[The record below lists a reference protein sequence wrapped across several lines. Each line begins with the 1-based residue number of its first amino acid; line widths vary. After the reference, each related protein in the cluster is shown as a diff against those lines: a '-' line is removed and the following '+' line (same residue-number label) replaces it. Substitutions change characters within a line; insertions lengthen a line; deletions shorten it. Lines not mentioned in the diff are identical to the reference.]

1 MDGSR
6 IILAAHR
13 GDRKCFPEN
22 TMPAF
27 ESALRFGVDMIET
40 DVHMTSDGH
49 LVLIHDRSLVRTT
62 GANGFTDQ
70 TSLGEIRTLDAGAW
84 FSPDFINTPVP
95 TVEEFIS
102 LVKNSDMLV
111 NWELKDFPH
120 EVGDDFAFLCADRL
134 IDTIR
139 KHGIE
144 KRSMINSFS
153 DRVLE
158 YVYGKY
164 GSAFP
169 IHGQGIYRCQRTKDT
184 ATVKQEELYSW
195 CCLYPN
201 EKGLPPLDFPE
212 NFEYCKKHGIIP
224 CVCVP
229 DHMDTY
235 KKYVELGCRMFT
247 SNDIY
252 EADRILKE
260 LGLRLS

>member
-1 MDGSR
+1 MNE
-6 IILAAHR
+6 IKVILAAHR
-13 GDRKCFPEN
+13 GDRKKYPEN

-49 LVLIHDRSLVRTT
+49 LVLIHDRSLKRTT
-62 GANGFTDQ
+62 GVDGLTDK
-70 TSLGEIRTLDAGAW
+70 TTLKDILSLDAGSW
-84 FSPDFINTPVP
+84 FSNDFIDTPVP

-102 LVKNSDMLV
+102 LIKNSDMLV
-111 NWELKDFPH
+111 NWELKDYPH
-120 EVGDDFAFLCADRL
+120 EVGDAFAFEAADRL
-134 IDTIR
+134 IDTIK
-139 KHGIE
+139 KHGLE
-144 KRSMINSFS
+144 ERSMINSFS

-158 YVYGKY
+158 HVFHQY

-169 IHGQGIYRCQRTKDT
+169 IHGQGIYHCQKTNDS
-184 ATVKQEELYSW
+184 ATIKQEKLYNW

-201 EKGLPPLDFPE
+201 QSGYSPLDFPE
-212 NFEYCKKHGIIP
+212 NFEYCKKHGIFP

-229 DHMDTY
+229 DRLDTY
-235 KKYVELGCRMFT
+235 KKYVGLGCRMFT

-260 LGLRLS
+260 LGLRA

>member
-13 GDRKCFPEN
+13 GDKKRFPEN

-27 ESALRFGVDMIET
+27 DAALRFGADMIET

-49 LVLIHDRSLVRTT
+49 LVLIHDRSLKRTT
-62 GANGFTDQ
+62 GVDGLTDK
-70 TSLGEIRTLDAGAW
+70 TALADIRSLDAGSW

-95 TVEEFIS
+95 TVEEFIT
-102 LVKNSDMLV
+102 LIKNSDMLI
-111 NWELKDFPH
+111 NWELKDYPK
-120 EVGDDFAFLCADRL
+120 EVGYAFAFETADRL
-134 IDTIR
+134 IDTIKR
-139 KHGIE
+139 HGLE
-144 KRSMINSFS
+144 ERSMINSFS

-158 YVYGKY
+158 HVYNKH

-169 IHGQGIYRCQRTKDT
+169 IHGQGIYHCQRTNDS
-184 ATVKQEELYSW
+184 ATIEQEKLYNW

-201 EKGLPPLDFPE
+201 EKGFTPLDFPE
-212 NFEYCKKHGIIP
+212 NFKYCKNHGIIP

-229 DHMDTY
+229 DVLDTY
-235 KKYVELGCRMFT
+235 KQYIDLGCRMFT

-252 EADRILKE
+252 EADRILRQ
-260 LGLRLS
+260 LGLR

>member
-6 IILAAHR
+6 ILLAAHR
-13 GDRKCFPEN
+13 GDRKRFPEN

-40 DVHMTSDGH
+40 DVHMTSDGA
-49 LVLIHDRSLVRTT
+49 LVLIHDRALQRTT
-62 GANGFTDQ
+62 GVEGTTDQ
-70 TSLGEIRTLDAGAW
+70 ATLQELRSLDAGSW
-84 FSPDFINTPVP
+84 FSPEFRNTPSP

-102 LVKNSDMLV
+102 LIKDSNMLI

-120 EVGDDFAFLCADRL
+120 ELGDDFAFLCADRL

-144 KRSMINSFS
+144 QRSMINSFS
-153 DRVLE
+153 DRVLA

-184 ATVKQEELYSW
+184 AGVAQEELYNW

-201 EKGLPPLDFPE
+201 VKGQAPLDFPE
-212 NFEYCKKHGIIP
+212 NFAYCEKHGILP

-229 DHMDTY
+229 DHMDAY
-235 KKYVELGCRMFT
+235 KRYVALGCRMFT

-260 LGLRLS
+260 LGLRSS